1 MNLFFTQLAFT
12 LFLSQLVNAQKKEEV
27 NFSDPIQVDSSEYFI
42 IPQLIDNDERGEFGK
57 GKGYFPW
64 GAYRDVYFYDSK
76 SNLTKK
82 VFGNQLALVSAFNN
96 PRRGYYYGKDEQ
108 EEPNNILPHQVV
120 YLARTENF
128 NGDNALDSDDP
139 VYFYLTNKTGE
150 GLKQIT
156 PAGFSVISWTISK
169 DKKMILVKLKNDK
182 NRNKKFGEGD
192 DDLYYRIDLDEDLS
206 KVKCYQV
213 NM

>member
-1 MNLFFTQLAFT
+1 M
-12 LFLSQLVNAQKKEEV
+12 
-27 NFSDPIQVDSSEYFI
+27 
-42 IPQLIDNDERGEFGK
+42 
-57 GKGYFPW
+57 
-64 GAYRDVYFYDSK
+64 
-76 SNLTKK
+76 
-82 VFGNQLALVSAFNN
+82 
-96 PRRGYYYGKDEQ
+96 
-108 EEPNNILPHQVV
+108 
-120 YLARTENF
+120 
-128 NGDNALDSDDP
+128 
-139 VYFYLTNKTGE
+139 
-150 GLKQIT
+150 KQIT